1 MGLYENYFT
10 GDDGVASAIYG
21 TRWSAQ
27 TFTPLFSHTITSV
40 KLLLY
45 RVGSPGT
52 ITVSITATDSNGHP
66 TGADLCSGT
75 TDGDTLDTVSPYT
88 KREITLGAGTF
99 LSAGVKYA
107 IVVKSTAPTSAN
119 RLLWRTNSTGNYT
132 GGNPEGTTNGGT
144 SWTTYAGDNMF
155 EEWGTGVIP
164 AFLCRIAFDSAPYA
178 SAPIWDDVSSDLR
191 GLSIRRGRQ
200 HALDRMEPG
209 TVVVTLDNRHY
220 NYYPNN
226 VVGDYSPNVLPGKR
240 LNISVYYNAVYEI
253 FTGYI
258 TEYRPNW
265 QSKSGIGAVMEI
277 TAVGLIGNLALL
289 LINDGTGFV
298 EELSGTRIDN
308 VLDKLSVNI
317 GRDLATGQSTM
328 QASGALVNE
337 NAKEHSDIVQRS
349 ELGYVFEAGDGDI
362 QFHDRHTRLKAPYV
376 TSSATFS
383 DTPGLMRY
391 IDVDLAYDDK
401 FIYNDV
407 RIQAVLG
414 TEQVVVD
421 STSGTA
427 YGKRSLSRTG
437 LLMMTDADAL
447 AQAQYLLSRY
457 KDPALRAKSLLVYPD
472 ADPDNLYPKVLGFD
486 IGHRI
491 TLQLSQADIDT
502 DYHIEGVN
510 HDWDA
515 GQNKW
520 VTKWQLSDADNQ
532 KYWVLG
538 VVGFTEIG
546 QTTRLAY

>member
-1 MGLYENYFT
+1 MAFT
-10 GDDGVASAIYG
+10 DIGAGAIDRNSNISNAYTIIDLTNPANANG
-21 TRWSAQ
+21 R
-27 TFTPLFSHTITSV
+27 ITSV
-40 KLLLY
+40 EVWAETNLTGF
-45 RVGSPGT
+45 RVGT
-52 ITVSITATDSNGHP
+52 FYLV
-66 TGADLCSGT
+66 SGT
-75 TDGDTLDTVSPYT
+75 TYKCRASQTIGAVTAGSKQIFPVSIEVKTGDFIGFYCDTGWLEASDTSIGSGIMFVSGEYIDPDDQTVYT
-88 KREITLGAGTF
+88 FDVVITITLYGTNAQGSKIC
-99 LSAGVKYA
+99 L
-107 IVVKSTAPTSAN
+107 
-119 RLLWRTNSTGNYT
+119 
-132 GGNPEGTTNGGT
+132 
-144 SWTTYAGDNMF
+144 
-155 EEWGTGVIP
+155 
-164 AFLCRIAFDSAPYA
+164 IAFDSAPYDA
-178 SAPIWDDVSSDLR
+178 IPVWDDVSSDLR

-209 TVVVTLDNRHY
+209 TVVVTLNNRHY
-220 NYYPNN
+220 YYYPNN
-226 VVGDYSPNVLPGKR
+226 LLSPYSPNVLPGKR

-391 IDVDLAYDDK
+391 IDVKLAYDDK

-407 RIQAVLG
+407 RIQAVSG
-414 TEQVVVD
+414 TEQVAVD